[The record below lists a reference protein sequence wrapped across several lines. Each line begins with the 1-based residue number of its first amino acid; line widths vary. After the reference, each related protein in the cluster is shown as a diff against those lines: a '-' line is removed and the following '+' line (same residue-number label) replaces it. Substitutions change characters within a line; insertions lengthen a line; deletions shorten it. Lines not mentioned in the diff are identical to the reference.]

1 LKKFQ
6 LELGGKSPCIVFAD
20 ADLEKAAELL
30 ANSFTFLSGQACIAS
45 TRVLVEESVMEE
57 FMGFVNLCFYPHLP
71 ALCCG
76 EIQGNY
82 YRPVAN

>member
-1 LKKFQ
+1 MKKFQ

-20 ADLEKAAELL
+20 ADLKKAAELL

-57 FMGFVNLCFYPHLP
+57 FMGFVKSLFLPTSAGALLCGDSGKLLS
-71 ALCCG
+71 AGC
-76 EIQGNY
+76 
-82 YRPVAN
+82 